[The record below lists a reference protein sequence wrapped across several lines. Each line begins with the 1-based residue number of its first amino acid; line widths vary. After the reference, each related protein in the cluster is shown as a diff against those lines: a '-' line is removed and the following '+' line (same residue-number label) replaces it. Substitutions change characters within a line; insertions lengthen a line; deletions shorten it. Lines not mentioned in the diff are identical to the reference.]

1 MTRYIALEWDARE
14 VRVSVANL
22 RGTDMVVEDAFAL
35 PLTPSEPGETF
46 ADPDV
51 GKMVAA
57 ALAERGASCSD
68 ALVAV
73 GRASIE
79 LRLLTLPPAPPEEV
93 ADMVRFQAMQTFSA
107 IGEDWP
113 LDYVELETTEEAH
126 KVLAA
131 SISPKLVSQINAT
144 CTSGHLVPRR
154 LVLRPFAAA
163 SLLNRTQPTL
173 DGRATLMVDVLA
185 DEADLT
191 VMEDRKVVFMRTV
204 RLPSTDDAEVQARAL
219 LGEIRRT
226 IGAATN
232 QLHGRRVDQFVVC
245 GAADGHKELKT
256 ALSNALSV
264 EVITFDPFERVKLAK
279 SLRERIPENPGRFA
293 PLLGMLADEVAGS
306 AHAVDFLNPRK
317 RPVPPSQKRQHVL
330 IGATVAVALAAI
342 VGTVWLRLN
351 SLDRKIA
358 DLKIESAALKDV
370 VDRSNAVIGKV
381 DLINQFQDG
390 DVTWLDEIRAA
401 ATHLPS
407 ADDTILDEL
416 SFGAAV
422 GGGGSMLFKGRVR
435 DSLLIDDFEDSLRY
449 YGNNVSGKHGTMND
463 RQMEYPFLMEATVFV
478 SPDKRE
484 EGRSLGRPYRDEVRE
499 LATQAMQEG
508 GPDSE
513 SEPTEKDD
521 AVTSTGDENTTGRQ
535 SS

>member
-1 MTRYIALEWDARE
+1 
-14 VRVSVANL
+14 V
-22 RGTDMVVEDAFAL
+22 
-35 PLTPSEPGETF
+35 P
-46 ADPDV
+46 
-51 GKMVAA
+51 
-57 ALAERGASCSD
+57 
-68 ALVAV
+68 
-73 GRASIE
+73 
-79 LRLLTLPPAPPEEV
+79 
-93 ADMVRFQAMQTFSA
+93 DMVRFQAMQSFTA

-113 LDYVELETTEEAH
+113 LDYVDVEATEESH

-131 SISPKLVSQINAT
+131 SISPKLVSQIKAT
-144 CTSGHLVPRR
+144 CVSAQLVPRR

-163 SLLNRTQPTL
+163 SLLNRNRPSL

-204 RLPSTDDAEVQARAL
+204 RLPSTDDAEVQSRAL
-219 LGEIRRT
+219 VGEIRRT

-232 QLHGRRVDQFVVC
+232 QLHGRRVDQFIVC
-245 GAADGHKELKT
+245 GAADGHAELKT
-256 ALSNALSV
+256 ALSNALTV
-264 EVITFDPFERVKLAK
+264 EVISFDPFDGVKLVK
-279 SLRERIPENPGRFA
+279 SLRDRIPENRGRFA

-317 RPVPPSQKRQHVL
+317 RPVPPSQKRQYIL
-330 IGATVAVALAAI
+330 IGATVAAALLAI
-342 VGTVWLRLN
+342 MGTVWGSLH
-351 SLDRKIA
+351 SLDRQIA
-358 DLKIESAALKDV
+358 GLKIESAALNDV

-390 DVTWLDEIRAA
+390 DVTWLDEMREA

-435 DSLLIDDFEDSLRY
+435 DSLLIADFEDSLRY
-449 YGNNVSGKHGTMND
+449 HGNIVSGKHGTLND
-463 RQMEYPFLMEATVFV
+463 RQMEYPFLLEANVFV
-478 SPDKRE
+478 SPDKRGD
-484 EGRSLGRPYRDEVRE
+484 GRSLGRPYRDEVRE
-499 LATQAMQEG
+499 LATKGMHEG
-508 GPDSE
+508 GPAGEGE
-513 SEPTEKDD
+513 STEKDD
-521 AVTSTGDENTTGRQ
+521 AVTAAGDEGTSGRQ